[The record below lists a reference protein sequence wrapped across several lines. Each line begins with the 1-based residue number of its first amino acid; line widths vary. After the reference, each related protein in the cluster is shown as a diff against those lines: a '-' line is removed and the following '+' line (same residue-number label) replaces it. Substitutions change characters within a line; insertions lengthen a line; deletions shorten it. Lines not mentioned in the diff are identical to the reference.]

1 MVECYF
7 QQNCRLK
14 PTTLLKVTLERGC
27 FSRFLKYVNGT
38 KLCKAFRVI
47 DLADFRAGGTYDPP
61 LPALQKRQPKSP
73 RRIVL
78 KTAWI
83 RKNQTVVKKIKSELV
98 CKRI

>member
-7 QQNCRLK
+7 QQSCRLK
-14 PTTLLKVTLERGC
+14 PTTLLKVTLDRGC

-47 DLADFRAGGTYDPP
+47 DLAGVRSFRVGGIYDPP

-83 RKNQTVVKKIKSELV
+83 RKK
-98 CKRI
+98 